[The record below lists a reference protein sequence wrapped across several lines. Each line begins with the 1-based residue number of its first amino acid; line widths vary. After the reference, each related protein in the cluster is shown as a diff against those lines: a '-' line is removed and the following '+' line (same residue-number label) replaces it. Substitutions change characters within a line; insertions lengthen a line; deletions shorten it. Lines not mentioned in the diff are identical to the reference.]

1 MSVTTRRY
9 KREGVAEPFS
19 FTITEAGR
27 EINAFPF
34 KWYQVTVTND
44 DEGLDAPGNDLYVII
59 NDQTRLKPT
68 IVKPGENAEFDFKEP
83 TIWRVVLWTDA
94 EKTAAARIDTMR

>member
-1 MSVTTRRY
+1 MFFTARRY
-9 KREGVAEPFS
+9 KREGVTAPFS

-34 KWYQVTVTND
+34 KWFQVIVTND

-59 NDQTRLKPT
+59 NDQSRLKPT
-68 IVKPGENAEFDFKEP
+68 IVKAGGNANFDFEEP
-83 TIWRVVLWTDA
+83 TIWRVRLWTA
-94 EKTAAARIDTMR
+94 AGKTAAARIDAMR